1 MSTSIEIYRLGSM
14 GLSLTG
20 ALDELVTN
28 GTITP
33 LLALKVLNQYD
44 KVTDTVG
51 RSHGVLQPTASAII
65 ATLVMHSN
73 SCARI
78 INGWKS
84 GVKHKGG
91 KFV

>member
-44 KVTDTVG
+44 KVTFRG
-51 RSHGVLQPTASAII
+51 LPSHGVSLSTASAII
-65 ATLVMHSN
+65 AIFLLYRN
-73 SCARI
+73 GCALSRI
-78 INGWKS
+78 
-84 GVKHKGG
+84 
-91 KFV
+91 